1 LEHHRVVL
9 STIPIVLLCIMVRIA
24 LEVSPLQFSGI
35 FSSETVTPF
44 TTVSM
49 FVIAIML
56 GGIMED
62 YKEAERLPADM
73 VSALDSVSEKLA
85 FCQLTTLR
93 AKQVADKEKSEQQ
106 HRHHGGD
113 GGGEP
118 CCCCKRAKAG
128 EEKEREEELAVFDSR
143 AEHTE
148 LLAYVT
154 CVLEYFACM
163 RTDQDILA
171 ITSMYAKYFAMR
183 VNESAEVTHTESWE
197 IFEAFDDLRTSLL
210 RMSVIKNTNFIP
222 SGHRLMQVL
231 VTATVI
237 LVTLARYDNGS
248 PDVPGGGG
256 GRRLWGAADSPDSS
270 HEQWFIENV
279 SAYCN
284 VGTYVF
290 LFIYVLF
297 LIDDLE
303 DPFECVGGGPLRA
316 PRGRPRPLL
325 LTPAPF
331 FPIQVLCGRPPP
343 LHQRAPAGRCRGQK
357 AAPYSA
363 APKGRRGRGY
373 VPLFGALRARGGA
386 GAPPR
391 GHPPGGR
398 AGGHGLHV
406 WHPLQLRTAHGG
418 RRADR
423 GAHRGAGPRRGG
435 GPRRH
440 QPAPGAPPPPLP
452 GAS

>member
-303 DPFECVGGGPLRA
+303 DPFECVGGGAASRSPRTAPAPFAYPRPFFPHPGTLWAASSPASASSSGTLPRAKSRTLFGRTKRA
-316 PRGRPRPLL
+316 PRTWICSPFWSSTRAWRRWRTAPRSP
-325 LTPAPF
+325 T
-331 FPIQVLCGRPPP
+331 RRTRW
-343 LHQRAPAGRCRGQK
+343 RARASCM
-357 AAPYSA
+357 ASA
-363 APKGRRGRGY
+363 AATNCP
-373 VPLFGALRARGGA
+373 
-386 GAPPR
+386 
-391 GHPPGGR
+391 
-398 AGGHGLHV
+398 
-406 WHPLQLRTAHGG
+406 WRTA
-418 RRADR
+418 
-423 GAHRGAGPRRGG
+423 
-435 GPRRH
+435 
-440 QPAPGAPPPPLP
+440 
-452 GAS
+452 S